1 MSALGAFCNMII
13 EFVEE
18 LKDTYPE
25 ETDLL
30 TAYNFLK
37 MIKQTNPRLIHKY
50 YMDIIYNEF
59 AQHIVNE
66 NEDYVMGRA
75 KEILRSEY
83 AEYAFALIVFDKHWI
98 AMSETNKQHVW
109 KYMKAIMLLAQR
121 VPAV

>member
-1 MSALGAFCNMII
+1 MSALGTFCNMIL

-37 MIKQTNPRLIHKY
+37 MVKQTNPRLIHKY
-50 YMDIIYNEF
+50 YMEIIHNEF
-59 AQHIVNE
+59 AQHIINE
-66 NEDYVMGRA
+66 NEEYILGRA
-75 KEILRSEY
+75 NEILNSEC
-83 AEYAFALIVFDKHWI
+83 AEYAFALIVFDKHWT

-109 KYMKAIMLLAQR
+109 KYLKAITLFAQR
-121 VPAV
+121 VPPA